1 MMQRTLI
8 LSVIVL
14 FIIFGQSAKAQ
25 VFDKIEKVQIDT
37 NYIEA
42 YKDEL
47 TVRAFLSRKQN
58 RYFLA
63 TGLADP
69 WLKYNTNDN
78 LLLGLGYTYNFLTLN
93 LGIKMPF
100 INDDDDIYG
109 ESKYLD
115 LQAHTILRSY
125 IIDFYLQWNK
135 GYYVSNPEDLNPY
148 WDPEG
153 PYPMRGDMRTHIL
166 GLNIQYLFN
175 SDRFSYKASFLQ
187 NEFQKKSA
195 GSPIV
200 GVEAYWMLG
209 MTDSAMIGSNLPS
222 SGFLDD
228 QPFNQVDIAN
238 FGINGGYAYTF
249 VWDEK
254 LYLSLSTVLGFSG
267 GYNQVHDTES
277 STTINSS
284 ITVGYTNTSRIS
296 LGYNS
301 KKYYVGLSYTHFLM
315 SNRTPEYGDWYT
327 YGTAFIRFNVV
338 RRFLLKRPIIILRPD
353 LWIRQ

>member
-1 MMQRTLI
+1 MLRILI

-14 FIIFGQSAKAQ
+14 FIISGRSAKAQ

-47 TVRAFLSRKQN
+47 TVRAYLARKQN
-58 RYFLA
+58 RYFLS
-63 TGLADP
+63 TGLAKP
-69 WLKYNTNDN
+69 FLKYNTNDN
-78 LLLGLGYTYNFLTLN
+78 LILGLGYTYSFLTLN
-93 LGIKMPF
+93 LGVKMPF
-100 INDDDDIYG
+100 INGDDDIYG

-135 GYYVSNPEDLNPY
+135 GYYVSNPEDLIPG

-175 SDRFSYKASFLQ
+175 SKRFSYKASFLQ

-200 GVEAYWMLG
+200 GIEAYWMLG
-209 MTDSAMIGSNLPS
+209 MTDSLMVGGYIPS
-222 SGFLDD
+222 SGFMED
-228 QPFNQVDIAN
+228 QAFNQVDISNARVQWR
-238 FGINGGYAYTF
+238 IY
-249 VWDEK
+249 
-254 LYLSLSTVLGFSG
+254 LYLCLEGKAVSFTL
-267 GYNQVHDTES
+267 H
-277 STTINSS
+277 
-284 ITVGYTNTSRIS
+284 
-296 LGYNS
+296 
-301 KKYYVGLSYTHFLM
+301 
-315 SNRTPEYGDWYT
+315 
-327 YGTAFIRFNVV
+327 RFRVFRSV
-338 RRFLLKRPIIILRPD
+338 
-353 LWIRQ
+353 